1 MSSILKALKKLEQEK
16 TLRREEEID
25 LSREILYE
33 TPRRRAQVSWPWA
46 AALATIILLV
56 ATVALLLNRSA
67 TVPATPLQTP
77 QTLTTPAAPAPPVSA
92 PAQTTGT
99 PPAQTA
105 PRPAI
110 IVSRQPALAAAP
122 ARKPLQASLPPLQET
137 LPATESRPAPIPAS
151 TPAAAVIT
159 KTAGP
164 ARKQPVPAVE
174 TAEPALSVSGIAWN
188 KDSSDRLAII
198 NGQPLTTGS
207 AVNGA
212 VVEEI
217 LPDRV
222 RFSHNSRTFE
232 VFIGKSATSH

>member
-33 TPRRRAQVSWPWA
+33 TPRRRAQLSWPWA
-46 AALATIILLV
+46 AALATIVLLV
-56 ATVALLLNRSA
+56 ATVALLLNRNA
-67 TVPATPLQTP
+67 AVPATPLQPP
-77 QTLTTPAAPAPPVSA
+77 QSVATPAATAPSVSL

-99 PPAQTA
+99 PAAQTA
-105 PRPAI
+105 PRPAG
-110 IVSRQPALAAAP
+110 IVSRPPALAVVP
-122 ARKPLQASLPPLQET
+122 ARMPTQLPPLQQAP
-137 LPATESRPAPIPAS
+137 PATETRPAPSPAS
-151 TPAAAVIT
+151 APAAVT
-159 KTAGP
+159 KAAEP
-164 ARKQPVPAVE
+164 ARKQAAPAAE

-188 KDSSDRLAII
+188 KDSSDRLAIV
-198 NGQPLTTGS
+198 NGQPLATGA

-232 VFIGKSATSH
+232 VFLGKSAKSH